1 MPERKAPGNAI
12 GAPRNLSASLQMRM
26 QQAMKREDVD
36 RALKRI
42 KSNDP
47 IEAMEAAKALIAGGA
62 KASSTRLSEVAVNER
77 LADWS
82 RISAIY
88 ALGLL
93 NDLTC
98 ERLLMSILAD
108 CDEAR
113 VLREHAA
120 EALGN
125 LRSPRAVGL
134 LRMIALSDQRPTI
147 KKWCVYAL
155 GEISGSRAL
164 SALQDLAAEHP
175 SGTLE
180 VELNDTLKQVRMNG
194 RRSRKGSRAKRRRS

>member
-1 MPERKAPGNAI
+1 
-12 GAPRNLSASLQMRM
+12 MRM
-26 QQAMKREDVD
+26 QQAMKREDID

-62 KASSTRLSEVAVNER
+62 KTSSTRLSEVAVNER

-98 ERLLMSILAD
+98 ERSLMSILAD

-113 VLREHAA
+113 VIREHAA

-164 SALQDLAAEHP
+164 SALRDLAAEHP

-180 VELNDTLKQVRMNG
+180 VELNDTLKQVHMNG
-194 RRSRKGSRAKRRRS
+194 RRSRAKRRRS